1 MSDKTTATQSS
12 YEEKIKNAKIVVA
25 NDGSIC
31 LDFELE
37 EVNAKIDKAKEIAK
51 EELKFRENQ
60 KKILAN

>member
-1 MSDKTTATQSS
+1 MSDKTTATQS

-37 EVNAKIDKAKEIAK
+37 EVNARIEKAKEIAK